1 MSNKYIKQIDN
12 NNFVFPNNTLAEY
25 DAEIIHDLKENSVQG
40 VLTGF
45 SPLTYSASTQSV
57 GVSFTYQWSLNG
69 AEPFISNDN
78 KLNILSVHMQS
89 PDKKY
94 YKPWICVAQVQDNN
108 VNLTYKT
115 DTFTVFVTPQMMG
128 QTVFTTGTFYFEIRF
143 LGHRAVFPISVSGAL
158 AIPTPTPTPSPTPTG
173 PTPTPGGPTPT
184 PTPTATPSNP
194 CYCYEILVTGNT
206 LPPPEGGVIA
216 TLDYNDCY
224 GTRTA
229 RAFTVGPGTYYQC
242 IQTLSSVVQWHPEG
256 TSGIDTSNLLIPGVG
271 NCNTGYVCT
280 GYTPAS
286 TPTPTPTSTGA
297 PATATPTPTPTAT
310 GAPATATPTPTAT
323 GVPPTDTPTP
333 TPTATGVPPTDTPT
347 PTPTDTPTPTPT
359 STPTPTPFE
368 TTFSGY
374 VSIENGPDACG
385 GGGYSNVNITVV
397 GTTLCNATKVKGLSS
412 PTFGN
417 VWGDFANNQT
427 FWVSNG
433 TDEREFM
440 RDGSAQEGTPQTACT
455 ACAAPTATPTPT
467 PTATPTPTPG
477 AYTSFG
483 GCGYGSTTAG
493 ACNDAGINNRTLYS
507 NCDNVSIGVGCIIY
521 SDSGGT
527 TPLTGYT
534 NVYLA
539 LVSWDVNSSTGAIT
553 ATSSEQC

>member
-1 MSNKYIKQIDN
+1 MSKKYIKQVN
-12 NNFVFPNNTLAEY
+12 NDNFVFPNNTLAEY

-45 SPLTYSASTQSV
+45 SPLTYSASTESV

-94 YKPWICVAQVQDNN
+94 YKPWICVGQVQDNN

-128 QTVFTTGTFYFEIRF
+128 QTRFTTGTFYFEIRF

-184 PTPTATPSNP
+184 PTPTSTPSNP
-194 CYCYEILVTGNT
+194 CYCFPIVVTGT
-206 LPPPEGGVIA
+206 TSGEGAIA
-216 TLDYNDCY
+216 SIEYNDCF
-224 GTRTA
+224 GTLTA

-242 IQTLSSVVQWHPEG
+242 IQVMSGVVQYFSA
-256 TSGIDTSNLLIPGVG
+256 TGIDTSYLTLSYLTG
-271 NCNTGYVCT
+271 NCRTGYVCT

-286 TPTPTPTSTGA
+286 TATPTPTPTGGA
-297 PATATPTPTPTAT
+297 VTATPTPTPTAT
-310 GAPATATPTPTAT
+310 GAPATATPTPTPTAT

-333 TPTATGVPPTDTPT
+333 TPTATGLP
-347 PTPTDTPTPTPT
+347 PTDTPTPTPT
-359 STPTPTPFE
+359 STPTPTPFQ

-374 VSIENGPDACG
+374 VSLVNGPTACG
-385 GGGYSNVNITVV
+385 GGEYGAVNVTVQ
-397 GTTLCNATKVKGLSS
+397 GTSLCTLTKVLGLSS
-412 PTFGN
+412 PTYGN
-417 VWGDFANNQT
+417 VYSDMIVDDT

-433 TDEREFM
+433 TDEREFK
-440 RDGSAQEGTPQTACT
+440 RDGSAQTGTAQTACT
-455 ACAAPTATPTPT
+455 ACPAPTATPSPT

-477 AYTSFG
+477 AVTSFG
-483 GCGYGSTTAG
+483 GCGYGSTASG

-507 NCDNVSIGVGCIIY
+507 NCDGLSFGIGCAVY
-521 SDSGGT
+521 TNAGGT
-527 TPLTGYT
+527 SPLTGYDF
-534 NVYLA
+534 VYINL
-539 LVSWDVNSSTGAIT
+539 STWDINSSTGIIT
-553 ATSSEQC
+553 ALSSEQC